1 MRVYQREREEQGA
14 ESFRTCPKSHSFG
27 IQESMLLMTV
37 LKFSLNHTRFDPEV
51 DFLFPKVVS
60 FCHLCLPSN
69 DGEQQQSSPLTAVLT
84 MV

>member
-1 MRVYQREREEQGA
+1 
-14 ESFRTCPKSHSFG
+14 
-27 IQESMLLMTV
+27 MLLMTV

-60 FCHLCLPSN
+60 FCRLCLPSN